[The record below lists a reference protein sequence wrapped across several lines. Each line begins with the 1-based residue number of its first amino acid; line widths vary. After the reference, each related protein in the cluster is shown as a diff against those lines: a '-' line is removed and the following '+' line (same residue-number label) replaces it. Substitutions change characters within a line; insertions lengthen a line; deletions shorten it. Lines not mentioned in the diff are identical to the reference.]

1 MELDWETP
9 HILWLALPALAFLL
23 WAESASVHPMSGL
36 RKRLLLI
43 VRALCVLLVLLAL
56 AGPARVTESPRRAV
70 VLLVDWSQ
78 SMGGSGL
85 DRINATAGQLQK
97 ANPDIEWQ
105 TVAIGQEPERMAST
119 EVDAAAWMGKQGAQS
134 DYASALDFAQAL
146 FPPGTSR
153 EVVIVGD
160 GHETRGSLA
169 AAAQAATLKGVV
181 IHTLGVSGEQ
191 RPDVRVAELVPSRS
205 RLHEGATL
213 RLDAEVESTLE
224 GRGVLRLFENGLE
237 VDRRDLTLKKGD
249 SQRVEF
255 ERQPAGRNVYRYRAV
270 VEGFAGDVMPAN
282 DAALAIVD
290 VRGNLRLLYAEGEPA
305 EGSQFVQ
312 AMQKEGIA
320 LDRRGPGQVPGTLTE
335 LAGYDGVIL
344 SDIAARSVGDA
355 AINALREYVERLGGG
370 LLMIGGPNAF
380 GVGGY
385 YKSPLDEVLPV
396 RLRAPDEEEKQSSA
410 VAIVMDRS
418 GSMAGEKLE
427 TAKSAALAAAEVL
440 GRNDSIGIYAFDSE
454 AHVVTPMTRLTSLT
468 SIAGQIAAMASGGGT
483 NLEPAFR
490 QAREALQR
498 TRAKIRHM
506 IILTDGQTSGGG
518 YEALAAQ
525 CRAEGMTI
533 STVAIGEGS
542 HVGLLQAIASA
553 GGGQAYSTTDVS
565 SITRIFTQDTLM
577 HTGQMLREEPFEA
590 QAVEKSPLLGGLEQ
604 WDAPAL
610 LGYVKTIRKASA
622 QVPLLT
628 DTGDPLLA
636 HWRYGLGKVTAFTSD
651 AKSRWGG
658 LWISR
663 WQGFS
668 AFWGQVLRETAR
680 APQGQKMDIRCV
692 MQGDDARISVD
703 VLEDA
708 ATRADGLDVQAE
720 VFHVGAEALGAPL
733 RTVTTLTLRQ
743 EGPGRYEGSFL
754 PDEPGVYLVRAQAAG
769 ELVSAGLVH
778 QPSSE
783 ASLGTVNEPLLRQ
796 AAETSGGKYLG
807 TIGAGNSGQSL
818 FGPGK
823 LPPTPPTALTQAHE
837 ELWPLLVKLML
848 LLWMVDVLIRRWE
861 HVRGLLRM
869 GA

>member
-1 MELDWETP
+1 MELDWEMP
-9 HILWLALPALAFLL
+9 NVLWLALPAMAFLI
-23 WAESASVHPMSGL
+23 WAEGRSVHPMTGL
-36 RKRLLLI
+36 RKRLLLV

-56 AGPARVTESPRRAV
+56 AGPARVAQSSRRAV

-78 SMGGSGL
+78 SMGEGGVKRVTEAAAAL
-85 DRINATAGQLQK
+85 QRTNAG
-97 ANPDIEWQ
+97 IEWQ
-105 TVAIGQEPERMAST
+105 TVAIGSEPERIADSSPDAGGWMARHGT
-119 EVDAAAWMGKQGAQS
+119 QS
-134 DYASALDFAQAL
+134 DYAAAVDFAQAL
-146 FPPGTSR
+146 FPAGTSR
-153 EVVIVGD
+153 EVVVVGD

-169 AAAQAATLKGVV
+169 EAARLAAMNGVV
-181 IHTLGVSGEQ
+181 IHTLGVEGEQ
-191 RPDVRVAELVPSRS
+191 RPDVRVSELLASRS
-205 RLHEGATL
+205 RIHEGAAL
-213 RLDAEVESTLE
+213 RLTAEVESTLE
-224 GRGVLRLFENGLE
+224 GSGVMRLFENGLE
-237 VDRRDLTLKKGD
+237 VERRELALKPGERR
-249 SQRVEF
+249 SIEF
-255 ERQPAGRNVYRYRAV
+255 QRQPKGRNVFRYRAV

-290 VRGNLRLLYAEGEPA
+290 VRGALRLLYAEGEGG
-305 EGSQFVQ
+305 EGAQFVE
-312 AMQKEGIA
+312 AMQREGIS
-320 LDRRGPGQVPGTLTE
+320 LDRRGPGQVPATLTE

-344 SDIAARSVGDA
+344 SDIAARSVGEVA
-355 AINALREYVERLGGG
+355 MNALREYVERLGGG
-370 LLMIGGPNAF
+370 LIMMGGPNAF

-396 RLRAPDEEEKQSSA
+396 RLKAPDEEEKQSSA

-427 TAKSAALAAAEVL
+427 TAKSAAVAAAELL
-440 GRNDSIGIYAFDSE
+440 GRNDSLGVYAFDSE
-454 AHVVTPMTRLTSLT
+454 AHVVVPMTRLTSM
-468 SIAGQIAAMASGGGT
+468 SSVAGQIAALASGGGT

-498 TRAKIRHM
+498 VRAKIRHM

-542 HVGLLQAIASA
+542 HVGLLQAIAAA
-553 GGGQAYSTTDVS
+553 GGGQSYSTTDVA

-590 QAVEKSPLLGGLEQ
+590 QVVEKSPLLGELEK

-622 QVPLLT
+622 QVPLVT
-628 DTGDPLLA
+628 DAGDPLLA
-636 HWRYGLGKVTAFTSD
+636 HWRFGLGKVTAFTSD

-663 WQGFS
+663 WQGYS

-680 APQGQKMDIRCV
+680 APQGQKMDIRCT
-692 MQGDDARISVD
+692 MQGADARLVVD

-720 VFHVGAEALGAPL
+720 VFHVGAEVLGAPL
-733 RTVTTLTLRQ
+733 RSVTTLKLRQ
-743 EGPGRYEGSFL
+743 EGPGRYEGRFL

-783 ASLGTVNEPLLRQ
+783 ASLGTTNDALLREVSAVTGGQ
-796 AAETSGGKYLG
+796 VLSAASEALAPT
-807 TIGAGNSGQSL
+807 
-818 FGPGK
+818 
-823 LPPTPPTALTQAHE
+823 LPAAQTQAHE
-837 ELWPLLVKLML
+837 ELWPLLVKLLL
-848 LLWMVDVLIRRWE
+848 LLWMVDVLLRRWE
-861 HVRGLLRM
+861 HVRGLLRL